1 MWNIFLMGSHDS
13 ILSSLGTGGRLLPPC
28 TKSGQSGK
36 ENYPGARLTLRAY
49 GANTGSGARAA
60 VDGVCR
66 SCCEVRMH
74 DAVIV
79 TLSL

>member
-1 MWNIFLMGSHDS
+1 
-13 ILSSLGTGGRLLPPC
+13 C
-28 TKSGQSGK
+28 TKSGQSVK
-36 ENYPGARLTLRAY
+36 ENYPGARLTLHAA
-49 GANTGSGARAA
+49 GANPRNVARAV

-79 TLSL
+79 TLYPYVTMNAAAPDGAPLRRIGD